1 VRGRIYLECN
11 ETGAMG
17 IDNLLE
23 GKSAIVTGA
32 ASGIGRATA
41 QLFARQGA
49 NVLLVDVREESLSRT
64 TADIVS
70 QGGRAISV
78 TADIGQMQEVDRLV
92 EVAEKNWGMPDV
104 VFSNA
109 AAFTLGTAAEISE
122 QEWDST
128 LAVCLKAT
136 WMIGRRVLP
145 AMAEKGSGSFIITS
159 SVHAIRGYRR
169 HAAYQASKGGLDA
182 LTRSMAADFAPGVRV
197 NSILPGAVVTGL
209 WDSLSEE
216 KRAAIAL
223 ECPLRRNASP
233 EEIASVALFL
243 ASDMS
248 SYITGQAIV
257 VDGGLTIVHNPTS

>member
-1 VRGRIYLECN
+1 MSIE
-11 ETGAMG
+11 
-17 IDNLLE
+17 NLLE

-49 NVLLVDVREESLSRT
+49 SVLLVDVREEALSQT
-64 TADIVS
+64 TANIVS
-70 QGGRAISV
+70 QGGRAIPVVS
-78 TADIGQMQEVDRLV
+78 DLGQLRDVDRMV
-92 EVAEKNWGMPDV
+92 QVAEENWGPPDV

-109 AAFTLGTAAEISE
+109 ASYTLGTAAELSE
-122 QEWDST
+122 QDWDST

-145 AMAEKGSGSFIITS
+145 AMVEKGSGSFIITS

-169 HAAYQASKGGLDA
+169 HAAYQASKGGLEA
-182 LTRSMAADFAPGVRV
+182 LTRSMAADFAPAVRV
-197 NSILPGAVVTGL
+197 NSILPGAVMTGL
-209 WDSLSEE
+209 WDGINEE
-216 KRAAIAL
+216 ERGSIAL
-223 ECPLRRNASP
+223 QCPLRRNAAP

-243 ASDMS
+243 ASGMS

-257 VDGGLTIVHNPTS
+257 VDGGLTAVSGL

>member
-1 VRGRIYLECN
+1 MSIE
-11 ETGAMG
+11 
-17 IDNLLE
+17 NLLH

-49 NVLLVDVREESLSRT
+49 SVLLADVREESLNRT
-64 TADIVS
+64 LADIVS
-70 QGGRAISV
+70 QGGRAIAV
-78 TADIGQMQEVDRLV
+78 AADIGQIREVERMV
-92 EVAEKNWGMPDV
+92 QTAEKNWGVPDI

-109 AAFTLGTAAEISE
+109 ASFTLGTAAEISE
-122 QEWDST
+122 QEWDAT

-136 WMIGRRVLP
+136 WMIGHRVLP
-145 AMAEKGSGSFIITS
+145 SMVKKGSGSFIITS

-182 LTRSMAADFAPGVRV
+182 LTRSMAADFAPQVRV

-209 WDSLSEE
+209 WDSVSEE
-216 KRAAIAL
+216 ERAKIAL
-223 ECPLRRNASP
+223 ECPLRRNATP
-233 EEIASVALFL
+233 EEVAPVVLFL

-248 SYITGQAIV
+248 SYVTGQAIV
-257 VDGGLTIVHNPTS
+257 VDGGLTAVHNPVP